1 MKVESSVIQNKFLRV
16 QTLNYG
22 ASLFEVYHKKKKIN
36 LILNL
41 GSKKNYQS
49 KHPSVGSTCG
59 RYAGR
64 ISNSKFKIGNKKFIL
79 NSNEGKNILHGGKIG
94 FSSHPWKKINHS
106 KNKIVYQ
113 LHSKDSD
120 QGFPGDLIV
129 NCIYQIRSSFLIIKY
144 EYKSNKST
152 HVNLTNHSYWNLDK
166 NKKNMIF
173 NHELKLNS
181 YKYLQINKNLIP
193 TGRFKN
199 VKKSVYDFLHFENIG
214 KKLDYFKNKKLNI
227 KFKGFDNTFVVKKT
241 SRNLV
246 ATLKNKNSNI
256 QVDFFSK
263 LPGVQ
268 VYSAQN
274 LNYKKKLLPYQ
285 GICLETQYFP
295 DTPNKKNFPTTL
307 IKPYKRYTCFTKI
320 KIT

>member
-1 MKVESSVIQNKFLRV
+1 VKVESSIIQNKFLRV

-41 GSKKNYQS
+41 GSKEKYRY

-64 ISNSKFKIGNKKFIL
+64 ISNSKFNIGNKKFSL
-79 NSNEGKNILHGGKIG
+79 NSNEGKNILHGGKVG
-94 FSSHPWKKINHS
+94 FSSRPWKKINHK
-106 KNKIVYQ
+106 KNKIIYQ
-113 LHSKDSD
+113 LNSNDGD
-120 QGFPGDLIV
+120 QGFPGNLIV
-129 NCIYQIRSSFLIIKY
+129 NCIYQLRNNFLIIKY

-152 HVNLTNHSYWNLDK
+152 HVNITNHSYWNLEK
-166 NKKNMIF
+166 NKKKMIF
-173 NHELKLNS
+173 DHELKLNS
-181 YKYLQINKNLIP
+181 YKYLQINKNFIP
-193 TGRFKN
+193 TGKFKN
-199 VKKSVYDFLHFENIG
+199 VKKSIYDFLNFENIG
-214 KKLDYFKNKKLNI
+214 KKLDFFKNKKLNI
-227 KFKGFDNTFVVKKT
+227 KFKGFDNTFVIKST
-241 SRNLV
+241 ARNLV

-263 LPGVQ
+263 LPGIQ

-274 LNYKKKLLPYQ
+274 LNFKKKLLPYQ

-307 IKPYKRYTCFTKI
+307 IKPNKRYTCFTKI
-320 KIT
+320 KIH